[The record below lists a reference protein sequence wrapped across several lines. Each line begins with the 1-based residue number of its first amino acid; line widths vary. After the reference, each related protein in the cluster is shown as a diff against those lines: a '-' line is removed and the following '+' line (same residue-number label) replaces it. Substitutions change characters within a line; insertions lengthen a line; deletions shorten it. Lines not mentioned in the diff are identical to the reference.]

1 MWVFK
6 QQALPTQ
13 EFPRLAH
20 WEPGKGKGYVIV
32 AGAAKKLKP
41 FFFFLRVRLTI
52 SVRLKKYVCL
62 LFLPWVLSPLFMLSV
77 PSI

>member
-41 FFFFLRVRLTI
+41 FFFKGSFDPWCTF
-52 SVRLKKYVCL
+52 KKYVCL